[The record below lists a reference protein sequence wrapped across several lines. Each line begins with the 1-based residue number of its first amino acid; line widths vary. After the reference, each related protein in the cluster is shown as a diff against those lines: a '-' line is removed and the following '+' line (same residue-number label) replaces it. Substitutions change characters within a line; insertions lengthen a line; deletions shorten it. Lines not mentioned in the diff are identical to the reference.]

1 MSKYVNQNNIK
12 PNVNGFTIKDTEFLL
27 RLINSSN
34 ILGTDVVQCADTM
47 KKLEQKH
54 QELLNKNIGI

>member
-1 MSKYVNQNNIK
+1 VGIVSKQINTLQVN
-12 PNVNGFTIKDTEFLL
+12 FTIKDTEFLL
-27 RLINSSN
+27 RLINNSN
-34 ILGTDVVQCADTM
+34 IMGTDVVQCADTM

>member
-1 MSKYVNQNNIK
+1 MGIASKQVNTLQ
-12 PNVNGFTIKDTEFLL
+12 VNFTIKDTEFLL
-27 RLINSSN
+27 RLINNSN

>member
-1 MSKYVNQNNIK
+1 MSQFNQK
-12 PNVNGFTIKDTEFLL
+12 LNVNGFTIKDTEFLL
-27 RLINSSN
+27 RLINNSN

>member
-1 MSKYVNQNNIK
+1 MSQFNQK
-12 PNVNGFTIKDTEFLL
+12 LNVNGFTIKDTEFLL

>member
-1 MSKYVNQNNIK
+1 MSQFNQK
-12 PNVNGFTIKDTEFLL
+12 PNVNGFTKKDTELLL

-34 ILGTDVVQCADTM
+34 ILGTDVVQCADTI

>member
-1 MSKYVNQNNIK
+1 MSQFNQK

>member
-1 MSKYVNQNNIK
+1 MGIVSKQINTLQVN
-12 PNVNGFTIKDTEFLL
+12 FTIKDTEFLL
-27 RLINSSN
+27 RLINNSN
-34 ILGTDVVQCADTM
+34 IMGTDVVQCADTM